1 MNMNMIRVWGGSI
14 TERPEFYDACDR
26 NGIMVWQ
33 DLWITGDCNGRWPQ
47 EKKAETQE
55 RQREYPD
62 NHSLFIRSVE
72 DQMKMLRNHPSLCLI
87 CGGNEFPPPPDL
99 DARIRKSL
107 KSLGGV
113 WIYLDESTS
122 PDLLKNPGGGT
133 ADGPYTIM
141 EPLWFFTEKG
151 FPFNPEMGSVGMPN
165 IETLGKFM
173 DEKDL
178 VPPAGDEINEVWKY
192 HKYLGYSDMISK
204 MGDVR
209 DIKDFVTK
217 AQLVDYD
224 QYRSL
229 LEGRNAHMWNWY
241 TGVLVWKSQNPWP
254 ALKGQFY
261 DWFLNQNA
269 AYYGYKHAAAPI
281 HVQFNLSDSAVYVVN
296 ATPKERKGMR
306 LEGVLTDENGKEIW
320 KKAQDGNVPANS
332 IIKVWDIDLKG
343 TPAAVHILKLR
354 ITYISTGL
362 PIDDNTYWFPY
373 NDDKKALMQLP
384 EARIVGQM
392 MKSNNGKFTV
402 DLANSSSIAAFFLRM
417 KVVRA
422 KDGEVVNPVFFEDNY
437 IVLLPGEKKSIIVDT
452 SFLHGDNQ
460 NTPLL
465 LKLEG
470 VNLPEQTIR
479 L

>member
-1 MNMNMIRVWGGSI
+1 
-14 TERPEFYDACDR
+14 
-26 NGIMVWQ
+26 
-33 DLWITGDCNGRWPQ
+33 
-47 EKKAETQE
+47 
-55 RQREYPD
+55 
-62 NHSLFIRSVE
+62 
-72 DQMKMLRNHPSLCLI
+72 
-87 CGGNEFPPPPDL
+87 
-99 DARIRKSL
+99 
-107 KSLGGV
+107 
-113 WIYLDESTS
+113 
-122 PDLLKNPGGGT
+122 
-133 ADGPYTIM
+133 
-141 EPLWFFTEKG
+141 
-151 FPFNPEMGSVGMPN
+151 
-165 IETLGKFM
+165 
-173 DEKDL
+173 
-178 VPPAGDEINEVWKY
+178 
-192 HKYLGYSDMISK
+192 
-204 MGDVR
+204 
-209 DIKDFVTK
+209 
-217 AQLVDYD
+217 
-224 QYRSL
+224 
-229 LEGRNAHMWNWY
+229 
-241 TGVLVWKSQNPWP
+241 
-254 ALKGQFY
+254 
-261 DWFLNQNA
+261 
-269 AYYGYKHAAAPI
+269 
-281 HVQFNLSDSAVYVVN
+281 VQFNLSDSAVYVVN

>member
-1 MNMNMIRVWGGSI
+1 
-14 TERPEFYDACDR
+14 
-26 NGIMVWQ
+26 
-33 DLWITGDCNGRWPQ
+33 
-47 EKKAETQE
+47 
-55 RQREYPD
+55 
-62 NHSLFIRSVE
+62 
-72 DQMKMLRNHPSLCLI
+72 
-87 CGGNEFPPPPDL
+87 
-99 DARIRKSL
+99 
-107 KSLGGV
+107 
-113 WIYLDESTS
+113 
-122 PDLLKNPGGGT
+122 
-133 ADGPYTIM
+133 
-141 EPLWFFTEKG
+141 
-151 FPFNPEMGSVGMPN
+151 
-165 IETLGKFM
+165 
-173 DEKDL
+173 
-178 VPPAGDEINEVWKY
+178 
-192 HKYLGYSDMISK
+192 MISK

-241 TGVLVWKSQNPWP
+241 TGVLVWKSQTPWP